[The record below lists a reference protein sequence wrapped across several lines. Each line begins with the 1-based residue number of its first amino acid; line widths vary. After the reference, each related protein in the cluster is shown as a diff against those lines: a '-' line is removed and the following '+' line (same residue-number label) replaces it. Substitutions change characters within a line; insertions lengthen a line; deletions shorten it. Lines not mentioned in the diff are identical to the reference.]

1 MAHSSTRAVSW
12 CHGPWHSTEHTS
24 SRACR
29 YRLQPAPGYRL
40 SPSARHCHVHIRARQ
55 TPACAC
61 SGQATAALA
70 TVGALAG
77 GDHGEARTAARR
89 ARRAATTGTTAAAS
103 LVTLM
108 AAAASMVGTR
118 VADSDCCP
126 HQWIVARGPETK
138 RGERCTRE
146 CSGRG
151 GASQRCRPA
160 RRRMKGG
167 LSRRGCA
174 LHDESQVVC
183 TQVGAASPDSQHRAV
198 ATGTAHGRRTAF
210 GLVNPLLSSR
220 STD

>member
-1 MAHSSTRAVSW
+1 MGVSTVAVHRCAACSNGTGCDAGSNCAPMHWHTHATGVHRTHARTSTHFRGQNGAFQHTRAVSW

-138 RGERCTRE
+138 RGER
-146 CSGRG
+146 
-151 GASQRCRPA
+151 
-160 RRRMKGG
+160 
-167 LSRRGCA
+167 
-174 LHDESQVVC
+174 VC
-183 TQVGAASPDSQHRAV
+183 P
-198 ATGTAHGRRTAF
+198 
-210 GLVNPLLSSR
+210 
-220 STD
+220 